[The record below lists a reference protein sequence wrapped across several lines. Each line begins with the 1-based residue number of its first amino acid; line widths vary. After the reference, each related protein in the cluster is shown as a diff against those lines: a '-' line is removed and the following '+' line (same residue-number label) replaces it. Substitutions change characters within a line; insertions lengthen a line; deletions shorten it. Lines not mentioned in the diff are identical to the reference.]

1 MNWRKDMEELEQS
14 PQTREELCLLRQTVE
29 ESQVLILR
37 AEVLKMGAEEL
48 LEGKLNSEAD
58 VQNKLQACV
67 EEADNIETSAYEAG
81 IRAARV
87 MKMMI
92 NVERQR
98 QKKEEEEKEQYD
110 SSN

>member
-1 MNWRKDMEELEQS
+1 MEELEQS
-14 PQTREELCLLRQTVE
+14 PQTREEVCLLRQTVE

-37 AEVLKMGAEEL
+37 AEVLKMGAVEL
-48 LEGKLNSEAD
+48 LEGKLKSEAD
-58 VQNKLQACV
+58 VQKKLQECV
-67 EEADNIETSAYEAG
+67 EEADYIETSAFEAG

-98 QKKEEEEKEQYD
+98 QKREEREQRR
-110 SSN
+110 SLN